1 VRANAALAEGPNL
14 ETDLAWEPEALN
26 VRTLRIEDKDSNATL
41 GLAMRGRMLDW
52 KFAGVLTGRS
62 VASIFASS
70 TGEHPGR
77 LEGEF
82 SATVDRD
89 LRGRSTAHG
98 RLTGQV
104 LHLDALLGRPL
115 RIPRIDLDADGD
127 LVRIKEATIEYAQQR
142 ATLRGQVRNG
152 PSGPRIDADIDTPGI
167 VIDALLPSPEAA
179 ATAPAPG
186 TQKTPTALD
195 IWPLAAEGEVRLRAG
210 FLEYQRYRVEPV
222 TATLTLEAER
232 VRLDATQARLCGVA
246 FPFTAELTPQDVG
259 VSARIEAK
267 GQQLGATV
275 QCLSDQKVLLT
286 GTFDLAA
293 MLHTRGQRD
302 ELLQKMQGTV
312 DAKARDG
319 KVMKFGL
326 LGNILSVKSVSS
338 VLKGNVKLGDQGFD
352 YRSITL
358 RGKIADGQFQVQESA
373 FDSPALGLAATGSV
387 RLHDWDTKLT
397 VLVAPFSRLDQLT
410 RKIPIIGYILGGALT
425 SIAVGVT
432 GDIRNPTV
440 VPLDPR
446 AITAELV
453 GIFQRTLN
461 LPSKLLEP
469 LQNNAKPAEA
479 PR

>member
-1 VRANAALAEGPNL
+1 
-14 ETDLAWEPEALN
+14 
-26 VRTLRIEDKDSNATL
+26 
-41 GLAMRGRMLDW
+41 MRGRMLDW

-70 TGEHPGR
+70 TSEHPGR

-142 ATLRGQVRNG
+142 ATLRGEVRNS
-152 PSGPRIDADIDTPGI
+152 PSGPRIDAEIDTPGI
-167 VIDALLPSPEAA
+167 VIDALLPSPESD
-179 ATAPAPG
+179 ATAPVPSM
-186 TQKTPTALD
+186 QKKSPAALD
-195 IWPLAAEGEVRLRAG
+195 IWPLAAEGQVRLRAG

-232 VRLDATQARLCGVA
+232 VRLDATQARLCGIA

-267 GQQLGATV
+267 GQQLAATV

-286 GTFDLAA
+286 GTFDLTA
-293 MLHTRGQRD
+293 MLHTRGKRD
-302 ELLQKMQGTV
+302 ELMQNLQGTV
-312 DAKARDG
+312 DAHARDG

-338 VLKGNVKLGDQGFD
+338 VLKGKVKLGDQGFD

-387 RLHDWDTKLT
+387 RLKDWDAKLT
-397 VLVAPFSRLDQLT
+397 VLVAPFSRIDQLT

-432 GDIRNPTV
+432 GDIRNPAV

-446 AITAELV
+446 AITSELV

-469 LQNNAKPAEA
+469 LQNSAKPAEA
-479 PR
+479 GR